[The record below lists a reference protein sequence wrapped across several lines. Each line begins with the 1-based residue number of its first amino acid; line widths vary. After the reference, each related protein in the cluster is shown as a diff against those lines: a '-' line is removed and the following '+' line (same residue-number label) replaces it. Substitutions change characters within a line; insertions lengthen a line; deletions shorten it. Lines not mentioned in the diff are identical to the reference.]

1 MPCRRC
7 KKWRFP
13 SDAVLGL
20 EDSAGASAAV
30 QELAALLASKM
41 PMEELLGALEEGSS
55 ARETVAREVAYL
67 REHQGRM
74 DYRDAQRRKEP
85 VGSGAVEATWAQ
97 YQCRFKRTGQF
108 WSPAGDEALLCLDTF
123 WRNERWHLLFP
134 RPPNLSKN

>member
-1 MPCRRC
+1 LEPLKRQL
-7 KKWRFP
+7 KNE
-13 SDAVLGL
+13 SAVK
-20 EDSAGASAAV
+20 V
-30 QELAALLASKM
+30 IRQ
-41 PMEELLGALEEGSS
+41 LEEGSS

-85 VGSGAVEATWAQ
+85 LGSGAVEATCAQ

-108 WSPAGDEALLCLDTF
+108 WSPAGDEALLYLDTF

-134 RPPNLSKN
+134 QTRPANLSKN